1 MYMISTFMI
10 DVNRYDK
17 IVSTKFHLITLP
29 KIKFSFLLPTIED
42 WLKRMASLTL
52 QIFCLIA
59 TGLLTGHGLTPLLA
73 TSPGGC
79 LYRGQYY
86 PLGSFQASPCDHCQC
101 TFSGQ
106 AYCSP
111 VNCFFGECVD
121 QVYDKNHCCPV
132 CPNGKTLLLMLNLRT
147 NGVPDYTTVF
157 LFFTFCYYIWIWTL
171 KENTVSCR

>member
-1 MYMISTFMI
+1 
-10 DVNRYDK
+10 
-17 IVSTKFHLITLP
+17 
-29 KIKFSFLLPTIED
+29 
-42 WLKRMASLTL
+42 MASLTL

-59 TGLLTGHGLTPLLA
+59 TGLLTVHGLTPLLA
-73 TSPGGC
+73 TTPGGC

-132 CPNGKTLLLMLNLRT
+132 CKNKWFTRLQYCISIFYILSLHLNLNIER
-147 NGVPDYTTVF
+147 NADSF
-157 LFFTFCYYIWIWTL
+157 
-171 KENTVSCR
+171 N